1 MFHLED
7 RITSGKVY
15 FSQQIYKAL
24 TQLKR
29 ARLEKNNIY
38 RYPFVQQQTLVECYF
53 SISILSNL
61 IIKYK
66 FANFQRI

>member
-1 MFHLED
+1 MFHLENK
-7 RITSGKVY
+7 ITSGKVY
-15 FSQQIYKAL
+15 FSQQIYKSL

-38 RYPFVQQQTLVECYF
+38 RYPLVQQQTLVECHF
-53 SISILSNL
+53 SISIFSNQ
-61 IIKYK
+61 IIKHK